1 MTTRTSSHDRI
12 LAGAI
17 RLFSE
22 RGFRETTV
30 GDIEHAAG
38 LTRRAGGFYRHFKS
52 KEDVLFRAF
61 ERMAAEMIAEISVNE
76 VISLKA
82 PRAELILIARSLL
95 RHADTHRPLRL
106 LIQTEG
112 RRNPALRRAARQ
124 ANAKLAALDVVPW
137 VEHALR
143 RSAASRRNARE
154 LALIIFGPIIAYLLT
169 VDRGDP
175 AFGLKNDAFLERW
188 ADHWA
193 GWFARG
199 ARD

>member
-1 MTTRTSSHDRI
+1 MT
-12 LAGAI
+12 
-17 RLFSE
+17 
-22 RGFRETTV
+22 
-30 GDIEHAAG
+30 
-38 LTRRAGGFYRHFKS
+38 
-52 KEDVLFRAF
+52 
-61 ERMAAEMIAEISVNE
+61 AEMIADISVNE

-95 RHADTHRPLRL
+95 RHAHTYRPLRFL
-106 LIQTEG
+106 VQTEG
-112 RRNPALRRAARQ
+112 RRNPALRRAARR

-137 VEHALR
+137 VEQTLR
-143 RSAASRRNARE
+143 RSAASKKNARE
-154 LALIIFGPIIAYLLT
+154 LALMIFGPIIAYLLS

-193 GWFARG
+193 NWFARG